1 MGKSAK
7 IILIII
13 IAVLLLCV
21 LSISIRPIRDRIA
34 WRLETWRT
42 RIYYAISPP
51 EEVVFLPIEATA
63 AAYATLQAE
72 IFGSSARTPTPFLQP
87 TFISTPVPDVSPT
100 PLPAAVAISGVK
112 YQSQHGLWNYCA
124 PATLAM
130 GLSYWGWVGDRTN
143 IGQVV
148 KPVET
153 DKNVM
158 MTELADYVNTET
170 QFKALYRYGGDLTLL
185 KSFVASG
192 FPVVIEKGT
201 FIHETATGRLSWM
214 GHYNLI
220 TGYDDNQQTFIV
232 QDAYFAADYPIA
244 YALIEQ
250 EWSGFN
256 NIFLVVYPPA
266 EEARVQQVL
275 GVWQDVPASAQI
287 AAQAAYNGI
296 SNTVELDQFFA
307 WYNLGSSMQLTGD
320 SRGAAAAFDTA
331 FQLYPSLPPERRP
344 FRVLWYRDEAYQAY
358 YSMARYQQVIDLTTA
373 TLDTARE
380 PCMEESLYWRGMASR
395 ALGDTAAARAD
406 LEKSLEC
413 HPGYAPSQQALIQ
426 MGNSN

>member
-21 LSISIRPIRDRIA
+21 SSISIRPIRDRIA
-34 WRLETWRT
+34 WQLETWRT
-42 RIYYAISPP
+42 RIYYAITPP
-51 EEVVFLPIEATA
+51 EDVVFLPIEVTA

-87 TFISTPVPDVSPT
+87 TFISTPVPDISPT
-100 PLPAAVAISGVK
+100 PLPAAAAISGVT

-287 AAQAAYNGI
+287 AAQAAYDEI

-358 YSMARYQQVIDLTTA
+358 YTMARYQQVIDLATA

-380 PCMEESLYWRGMASR
+380 PCMEESLYWRGVASR
-395 ALGDTAAARAD
+395 ALGDIAAARAD

-413 HPGYAPSQQALIQ
+413 HPGYRPSQQVLIQ